1 MANSLHLNRRDILR
15 IGAAASAFAAI
26 GGRGAF
32 ADERTLRFLTAN
44 QAWCE
49 ALQNIVPAAYQ
60 KDAGVGI
67 SVDQNEYNALYTK
80 AVVELS
86 QGSNTYDL
94 LNLDCMWIRQ
104 AVANDWVA
112 CLEDMKAAD
121 PSLPDIKY
129 ENIIPAAFPYVTVGD
144 KHYGLP
150 MTCSMPVMVY
160 RKDLLEKAGIENPPS
175 TWEEYLE
182 AAKKMHSP
190 ETAGACLLAG
200 GIDSFGSGDFGSR
213 MQSMVKLNPGDD
225 GMVDP
230 DGNPIF
236 NTEGQGEAA
245 LELLKELAP
254 YCPAGFEN
262 FDYPDGTSV
271 LQQGAAAMLV
281 TWSDCV
287 VGIED
292 GPHKG
297 KFGYAVAPL
306 GKFKQS
312 QVGGT
317 QLVLNKKSANPV
329 EAYKFLAWLTEGG
342 YKYFREGK
350 ETSLVF
356 AEDVNDPA
364 AIESIPMLSAFRA
377 FTDSGLSSCAVMF
390 YSTKNPLEAQRV
402 LYEELV
408 AGLMGQKSS
417 KDVMAA
423 AQDRVAKVLKA

>member
-1 MANSLHLNRRDILR
+1 MANSLYLNRRDILR

-26 GGRGAF
+26 GGRSAI
-32 ADERTLRFLTAN
+32 ADGRSLKFMTAN

-49 ALQNIVPAAYQ
+49 ALQKLVPAAYQ
-60 KDAGVGI
+60 KDAGIDI
-67 SVDQNEYNALYTK
+67 SVDQNEYSALYTK

-86 QGSNTYDL
+86 QGSSTYDF

-104 AVANDWVA
+104 AVSSDWA
-112 CLEDMKAAD
+112 LCLDDMKAAD
-121 PSLPDIKY
+121 PSLPDINY
-129 ENIIPAAFPYVTVGD
+129 NNIIPPALSYVTVD
-144 KHYGLP
+144 KKHYGLP

-160 RKDLLEKAGIENPPS
+160 RKDLLEKAGIEKAPT

-182 AAKKMHSP
+182 AAKKMHSS

-200 GIDSFGSGDFGSR
+200 GIDSFASGDFGSR
-213 MQSMVKLNPGDD
+213 MQSMVKLDPADD
-225 GMVDP
+225 GFLDAE
-230 DGNPIF
+230 GNPVF

-245 LELLKELAP
+245 LELLKELTA

-312 QVGGT
+312 QIGGM
-317 QLVLNKKSANPV
+317 QLIANKNSKNPA
-329 EAYKFLAWLTEGG
+329 EAYKFFAWLANGG

-356 AEDVNDPA
+356 AEDVNNPA
-364 AIESIPMLSAFRA
+364 NLEAIPMLQAFQAFNSA
-377 FTDSGLSSCAVMF
+377 GLSSCSLQF
-390 YSTKNPLEAQRV
+390 YRLKNALEAQRT

-408 AGLMGQKSS
+408 AGLTGQKSS
-417 KDVMAA
+417 KDAMAA
-423 AQDRVAKVLKA
+423 AQDRIAKLKA

>member
-1 MANSLHLNRRDILR
+1 MGNLLHFNRRDILR
-15 IGAAASAFAAI
+15 IGAAASAFAAV
-26 GGRGAF
+26 GCRSAVANEHALKF
-32 ADERTLRFLTAN
+32 MTAN
-44 QAWCE
+44 MAWCE
-49 ALQNIVPAAYQ
+49 ALQNLVPAAY
-60 KDAGVGI
+60 KKAAGIDI

-86 QGSNTYDL
+86 QGSNTYDF
-94 LNLDCMWIRQ
+94 LNLDCMWMRQ
-104 AVANDWVA
+104 AVSNDWVA
-112 CLEDMKAAD
+112 CLEDIKAAD

-129 ENIIPAAFPYVTVGD
+129 ENIIPAALSYVTVD
-144 KHYGLP
+144 SKHYGLP

-160 RKDLLEKAGIENPPS
+160 RKDLLEKAGIENPPT

-200 GIDSFGSGDFGSR
+200 GVDSFASGDFGSR
-213 MQSMVKLNPGDD
+213 MQSMMKLNPDDD
-225 GMVDP
+225 GMVDTE
-230 DGNPIF
+230 GNPIF
-236 NTEGQGEAA
+236 NSEGQGEAA
-245 LELLKELAP
+245 LELLKELVP

-317 QLVLNKKSANPV
+317 QLILNNKSGNAT
-329 EAYKFLAWLTEGG
+329 EAYKFLAWLADGG

-377 FTDSGLSSCAVMF
+377 FTDSGLTSCGVMF
-390 YSTKNPLEAQRV
+390 YRENNPLEAQRV
-402 LYEELV
+402 LAEELV

-417 KDVMAA
+417 KDAMAT

>member
-1 MANSLHLNRRDILR
+1 MTNPLHLNRRDILR

-86 QGSNTYDL
+86 QGSSTYDFI
-94 LNLDCMWIRQ
+94 NLDCMWVRQ
-104 AVANDWVA
+104 AVSSNWAL

-121 PSLPDIKY
+121 PSLPDINY
-129 ENIIPAAFPYVTVGD
+129 DNIISPAWAYVRVDG

-312 QVGGT
+312 QVGGME
-317 QLVLNKKSANPV
+317 LIANKNSKNPA
-329 EAYKFLAWLTEGG
+329 EAYKFFAWLANGG
-342 YKYFREGK
+342 YKHFREGK

-356 AEDVNDPA
+356 AADVNDPA
-364 AIESIPMLSAFRA
+364 ALDSIPMLSAFQA
-377 FTDSGLSSCAVMF
+377 FNSAGLGSCSLQF
-390 YSTKNPLEAQRV
+390 YRLKNPLEAQRTM
-402 LYEELV
+402 YEELV

-417 KDVMAA
+417 KEAMAS
-423 AQDRVAKVLKA
+423 AQDRIAKLKE

>member
-15 IGAAASAFAAI
+15 IGAAASAFAAM
-26 GGRGAF
+26 GGHAAF
-32 ADERTLRFLTAN
+32 AAGSLKFMTAN

-49 ALQNIVPAAYQ
+49 ALSTLVSPAYQ
-60 KDAGVGI
+60 KDAGIDI
-67 SVDQNEYNALYTK
+67 SVDQNAYDALYTK

-86 QGSNTYDL
+86 QGSSTYDF

-104 AVANDWVA
+104 AVSSDWA
-112 CLEDMKAAD
+112 LCLEDMKAAD
-121 PSLPDIKY
+121 PSLPDINYK
-129 ENIIPAAFPYVTVGD
+129 NIIPPALSYVTVAD

-182 AAKKMHSP
+182 AAKKMHSS
-190 ETAGACLLAG
+190 EVAGTCLLAG
-200 GIDSFGSGDFGSR
+200 GQDSFSSGDFGSR
-213 MQSMVKLNPGDD
+213 LMSMVKLAPSDD
-225 GMVDP
+225 GFTDAE
-230 DGNPIF
+230 GNPVF
-236 NTEGQGEAA
+236 NSEGQGEAA
-245 LELLKELAP
+245 LELLKELTQ

-271 LQQGAAAMLV
+271 LQQGSAAMLV

-312 QVGGT
+312 QVGGM
-317 QLVLNKKSANPV
+317 QLIANKNSKNPA
-329 EAYKFLAWLTEGG
+329 EAYKFLAWLANGG
-342 YKYFREGK
+342 YRYYREGK

-356 AEDVNDPA
+356 AEDVNNPA
-364 AIESIPMLSAFRA
+364 NIEAIPMLQAFQA
-377 FTDSGLSSCAVMF
+377 FNSSGLSSCAVQF
-390 YSTKNPLEAQRV
+390 YRVKNALEAQRA
-402 LYEELV
+402 LYEEMV
-408 AGLMGQKSS
+408 AGLTGQKSS
-417 KDVMAA
+417 KDAMAA
-423 AQDRVAKVLKA
+423 AQDRIAKLKA